1 MRLKLTGNR
10 NQCPSCALYFN
21 STFSFDRHR
30 VGAIGRDRRCLGIR
44 EMLEIGMATNRA
56 GFWVTKPMKPSAVT
70 RIAA

>member
-10 NQCPSCALYFN
+10 NQCPSCALGFN

-30 VGAIGRDRRCLGIR
+30 VGAIGRDRRCLGIS
-44 EMLEIGMATNRA
+44 EMLEIGMARNKA
-56 GFWVTKPMKPSAVT
+56 GFWVSQPMKSSAVA